1 MSGPNG
7 AGKTSL
13 LRQIAGLLPLAAGR
27 LSLDGASPDAGL
39 PELCHYVGHLNAVK
53 ASFSVRENL
62 AFWAEFLGEDG
73 ASLDRALAAFGLGA
87 LAELPAGLLSA
98 GQKRKLALSR
108 LFAASRPIWL
118 LDEPQVSLDTA
129 SVKLLDAAIEGSSRG
144 RRHRARGEP
153 HAARDQIRAEARAWR
168 QGARRV
174 SAALALLRRDVKLA
188 FREGGAIGVAL
199 GFYLVVVA
207 ITPLGL
213 GPDLN
218 LLSRIAPG
226 MLWVALLL
234 AALLSADRIFH
245 NDYEDGALDVLITG
259 PLPLPLVAAIK
270 SLAHWLTT
278 GVPLALLAPL
288 LGLLLNLPL
297 QAIPLLVLS
306 MLAGTPAVSFVA
318 AIGASLTLGL
328 RRSGL
333 LLALLVLP
341 LYVPVLIFGV
351 AAASAAITGPAS
363 PWPPFLM
370 LCALSLASIVLAPLA
385 AAAALRTALR

>member
-1 MSGPNG
+1 MSP
-7 AGKTSL
+7 
-13 LRQIAGLLPLAAGR
+13 
-27 LSLDGASPDAGL
+27 
-39 PELCHYVGHLNAVK
+39 
-53 ASFSVRENL
+53 
-62 AFWAEFLGEDG
+62 
-73 ASLDRALAAFGLGA
+73 
-87 LAELPAGLLSA
+87 
-98 GQKRKLALSR
+98 
-108 LFAASRPIWL
+108 
-118 LDEPQVSLDTA
+118 
-129 SVKLLDAAIEGSSRG
+129 
-144 RRHRARGEP
+144 
-153 HAARDQIRAEARAWR
+153 
-168 QGARRV
+168 
-174 SAALALLRRDVKLA
+174 ALALLIRDVKLA
-188 FREGGAIGVAL
+188 WREGGAVGVVL

-207 ITPLGL
+207 ITPFGL

-218 LLSRIAPG
+218 LLARIAPG

-245 NDYEDGALDVLITG
+245 NDYEDGTLDVLAAG

-278 GVPLALLAPL
+278 GVPLALLAPV

-297 QAIPLLVLS
+297 DAMPLLVLA
-306 MLAGTPAVSFVA
+306 MLAGTPAVSFIA

-333 LLALLVLP
+333 LLGLLVLP

-351 AAASAAITGPAS
+351 STVSAAIVGPGS

>member
-1 MSGPNG
+1 M
-7 AGKTSL
+7 
-13 LRQIAGLLPLAAGR
+13 
-27 LSLDGASPDAGL
+27 
-39 PELCHYVGHLNAVK
+39 
-53 ASFSVRENL
+53 
-62 AFWAEFLGEDG
+62 
-73 ASLDRALAAFGLGA
+73 
-87 LAELPAGLLSA
+87 
-98 GQKRKLALSR
+98 
-108 LFAASRPIWL
+108 
-118 LDEPQVSLDTA
+118 
-129 SVKLLDAAIEGSSRG
+129 
-144 RRHRARGEP
+144 
-153 HAARDQIRAEARAWR
+153 
-168 QGARRV
+168 
-174 SAALALLRRDVKLA
+174 SAALALLSRDVKLA

-351 AAASAAITGPAS
+351 AARRPRSPGPPRPGRRFS
-363 PWPPFLM
+363 C
-370 LCALSLASIVLAPLA
+370 CARLSLASIVLAPLA
-385 AAAALRTALR
+385 AAARPRSTQSACRA